1 MAKDELQIK
10 ISDPYL
16 DSVKVVRE
24 EIGEIKKSFSWIMTF
39 VIGAL
44 LIGFLTMLFMV
55 AGLVVDSWR
64 FHSTIYKEN
73 KILDLNSKI
82 VNEGFNQQKDILDRL
97 DKIETKIKK

>member
-44 LIGFLTMLFMV
+44 LIGFLTMLFIV
-55 AGLVVDSWR
+55 A
-64 FHSTIYKEN
+64 
-73 KILDLNSKI
+73 
-82 VNEGFNQQKDILDRL
+82 
-97 DKIETKIKK
+97 